1 MNIGLDIG
9 YAATKIVA
17 ALDRRASFPSVVG
30 TPDKARFSLDSTSAI
45 LLEEPRRVLVGADA
59 VLQSRHIT
67 RREDR
72 RWIESNEWYTLALAA
87 MTEITTGTR
96 AEMNIVTGLP
106 ISFYDDR
113 DAVQARLAGQHRVQR
128 EDRPAQQF
136 NVNDVRV
143 IPQPFGA
150 LLSVA
155 LDNGGKI
162 VDHDMATGN
171 VGVIDIGGKTTNLLA
186 VSSLSEINRE
196 TASVGVG
203 AWSVVRA
210 LRAWMAREYP
220 DLDLRDHQVAE
231 VVQARLLTY
240 YGEQVE
246 VGDVIDDILEPM
258 AGQVIAEATQ
268 LWNGAA
274 GLKAIL
280 VAGGGALLL
289 GEYVRRHFRHAR
301 VVDDPVFA
309 NATGFW
315 KFARRIAG

>member
-231 VVQARLLTY
+231 VVQLRRLTY
-240 YGEQVE
+240 YGEE
-246 VGDVIDDILEPM
+246 IEIGDIIDDILEPM
-258 AGQVIAEATQ
+258 ASQIIAEATQ

>member
-155 LDNGGKI
+155 LDNSGKI
-162 VDHDMATGN
+162 IDHNLATGQ

-231 VVQARLLTY
+231 VVQLRRLTY
-240 YGEQVE
+240 YGEE
-246 VGDVIDDILEPM
+246 IEIGDIIDDILEPM
-258 AGQVIAEATQ
+258 ASQIIAEATQ